1 MTSIQYTKRKN
12 NVVFSSLEKYGYT
25 KTQNYIPT
33 YNNFFVLNS
42 TNYNSINISS
52 PWFLKKIDSPIMDE
66 SDDEDSID
74 SRDQSEG
81 SKEKSTTSSKHPIP
95 GYYNATV
102 ENSVNGRTKSVE
114 IFIKNAPLLDPIKY
128 MVGVYANELNQI
140 TNLPSLPQ
148 SPENNQVIPKLL
160 DPFNSSYVD
169 NIFNVINGQLV
180 EKGFIHGVEWY
191 GSFLSIKKDFVANIY
206 DDVDYLLHS
215 KYFLSNV
222 GKQFHVP
229 PELLED
235 NTPKKTL
242 DISDEVTG
250 GFDDMEDITDL
261 GLDNNIPELVEV
273 TDFGELL
280 DSNQED
286 DKLEEVV
293 DKVIEDVVVDEYDN
307 DETMST
313 SSYDSNTS
321 YTTDNGENTIINFST
336 GGNIVADVEEEPT
349 ETYNNGKSSLNK
361 EDSKNSMDDTNDEGE
376 NDDDEG
382 SWCSTYD
389 DERIDATI
397 PEFPVQMI
405 CIESCD
411 DTLDSLILNDE
422 LNEEELFSCMMQ
434 IIMILATYQKLY
446 KFTHNDLH
454 TNNVMFVETNKKY
467 INYEYNGKK
476 YLVPT
481 YGKIYKIID
490 FGRSIFTINGQTFC
504 GDCYQKNGDAY
515 TQYNFEPCYNP
526 TKPTVEPNYSFDL
539 CRLACSIFDYCV
551 PDITLSTPENVHK
564 LSPFKQLIVRLCT
577 DDKGLNV
584 LYKRNGEERYPCFK
598 LYKMIA
604 RHVNNYTPDLMLETP
619 DFKKY
624 LVDDYLN
631 NGKRPPSKK
640 ECYNINIDTLQ

>member
-12 NVVFSSLEKYGYT
+12 NVLFSSLEKYGYA

-52 PWFLKKIDSPIMDE
+52 PWFLKKIDSVVLDE
-66 SDDEDSID
+66 SDEEGSVYSKDK
-74 SRDQSEG
+74 SEG
-81 SKEKSTTSSKHPIP
+81 SNKSGISSLKSAIP
-95 GYYNATV
+95 GYYNAIV
-102 ENSVNGRTKSVE
+102 ENSTNGKTKSVE

-128 MVGVYANELNQI
+128 MVGVNSNELDKI
-140 TNLPSLPQ
+140 TNLPSLPN
-148 SPENNQVIPKLL
+148 SPENDQVIPKLL
-160 DPFNSSYVD
+160 DPLNASYVD

-222 GKQFHVP
+222 GKLFHVP

-235 NTPKKTL
+235 NDPKKTL

-250 GFDDMEDITDL
+250 VFDDVEDITDI
-261 GLDNNIPELVEV
+261 GLDTGIPELVEV
-273 TDFGELL
+273 TDFGEMIVSEE
-280 DSNQED
+280 SNKSYDQ
-286 DKLEEVV
+286 LEEMTDNVT
-293 DKVIEDVVVDEYDN
+293 EDIFIDREDN
-307 DETMST
+307 DDMMST

-321 YTTDNGENTIINFST
+321 YTTDNGENTTQNVSV
-336 GGNIVADVEEEPT
+336 GGNIVADVEEET
-349 ETYNNGKSSLNK
+349 NETYNNGKNHTHK
-361 EDSKNSMDDTNDEGE
+361 TGEEDVSEDE
-376 NDDDEG
+376 EG

-405 CIESCD
+405 CIEACD
-411 DTLDSLILNDE
+411 DTLDNLILNDE
-422 LNEEELFSCMMQ
+422 LNEDELFSCMMQ

-504 GDCYQKNGDAY
+504 GDCYQKNGDAF

-526 TKPTVEPNYSFDL
+526 TKPIVEPNYSFDL
-539 CRLACSIFDYCV
+539 CRLACSIFDYFV
-551 PDITLSTPENVHK
+551 PDVTLATPENVKK
-564 LSPFKQLIVRLCT
+564 LSPFKKLIVRLCT

-604 RHVNNYTPDLMLETP
+604 RHVHNYTPDLMLETP
-619 DFKKY
+619 DFQRY
-624 LVDDYLN
+624 LVSSSTI
-631 NGKRPPSKK
+631 GKASKK
-640 ECYNINIDTLQ
+640 ECHHINIDSL